1 MHATCHRHLA
11 KQHGLGCC
19 VAIAI
24 AALATI
30 RGGEER
36 VHAQLLCTTMD
47 RLFLAVITSA
57 LLLLLTSA
65 SLLIYRTGTPSGEIA
80 ETAKRLT
87 TVGVKR

>member
-1 MHATCHRHLA
+1 
-11 KQHGLGCC
+11 
-19 VAIAI
+19 
-24 AALATI
+24 
-30 RGGEER
+30 
-36 VHAQLLCTTMD
+36 MD

-65 SLLIYRTGTPSGEIA
+65 SLLIYRTGTPSVEIA